1 MTNPKLLNRK
11 IKVNKMTFDGKKEY
25 KGILYVGE
33 QALNDRA
40 SHPES

>member
-1 MTNPKLLNRK
+1 MA
-11 IKVNKMTFDGKKEY
+11 FDYKKEY